1 MWQSIRLTTNE
12 YTSRCGCVRTVDRIE
27 LRGGDMTLRK
37 DITGARDVDLTH
49 RMAESLGLDVWDD
62 RQMPLGLEG
71 QE

>member
-12 YTSRCGCVRTVDRIE
+12 YTSRCGCVRTVDQIE
-27 LRGGDMTLRK
+27 IHGGDMTPRK
-37 DITGARDVDLTH
+37 DITCTRDVDLAH

-71 QE
+71 EE